1 MINKKK
7 RMNRKGQ
14 MIMIQLLFLLMT
26 IAVLVAIIP
35 AINSLLN
42 IAQQSDGLN
51 CQGYSYNGDANNTLS
66 YNASLA
72 SNTLACLSIR
82 LYLPY
87 VILVVLIGGVSK
99 LLADRIGAPQPVYP
113 Y

>member
-1 MINKKK
+1 MIKEKK
-7 RMNRKGQ
+7 RMNNRGQ

-26 IAVLVAIIP
+26 IAVLIAIIP
-35 AINSLLN
+35 AINALLN

-51 CQGYSYNGDANNTLS
+51 CQGYSYNGNENNTLS

-87 VILVVLIGGVSK
+87 VILIVLIGGVSK
-99 LLADRIGAPQPVYP
+99 LLVSGGGPQQQVYYP
-113 Y
+113 

>member
-1 MINKKK
+1 MNK
-7 RMNRKGQ
+7 RGQ

-26 IAVLVAIIP
+26 IAVLVSLIP

-42 IAQQSDGLN
+42 IAQQSDSLN
-51 CQGYSYNGDANNTLS
+51 CQGYSFNGNENHTLS

-87 VILVVLIGGVSK
+87 IILVVLIGGVSK
-99 LLADRIGAPQPVYP
+99 LLVDRVGSPQQPVYP